1 MRCWLDTLSLVPHVP
16 WLLKPSLL
24 GCLGYR
30 YIPHLAADPGA
41 LQCVFL
47 LSQDLNSLG
56 TLPPPSRRLWL
67 YRTLSVWKQPQ
78 EFAGTRS
85 IPVSESGLSKR
96 MHSLSVH

>member
-56 TLPPPSRRLWL
+56 TLPPPLKK
-67 YRTLSVWKQPQ
+67 TLAVQD
-78 EFAGTRS
+78 
-85 IPVSESGLSKR
+85 PVCVEAAPRVCGYQK
-96 MHSLSVH
+96 HSCF